1 MDDYIHENCSKRRNS
16 TQNLRLVYI
25 CILSPYNLPK
35 DLFFPLIIPLDHDHD
50 GIAGFEI
57 GVLVVERVPAHDDRA
72 VGEVAEHTA
81 GVFARDACPA
91 AAADGVAQAGFVEGV
106 RNGLLDGDIQAAGLV
121 VKLFDHAGQLIARMI
136 LLPQVGDGGVTH
148 IALREID
155 VIAVTLDQTPA
166 RADGQYMARHAAA
179 RLVERLR
186 GEEIASGRQRQ
197 TARADGETVPAAK
210 YGL

>member
-1 MDDYIHENCSKRRNS
+1 MPSRFITRRHSFAHINVKHLFTNDFSK
-16 TQNLRLVYI
+16 NLLLPLV
-25 CILSPYNLPK
+25 
-35 DLFFPLIIPLDHDHD
+35 IPLDYDHD
-50 GIAGFEI
+50 GIADFEVR
-57 GVLVVERVPAHDDRA
+57 VLVVERIAAHDDCA
-72 VGEVAEHTA
+72 VGEIAEHAA
-81 GVFARDACPA
+81 GVFARNGCSA

-106 RNGLLDGDIQAAGLV
+106 RHRLLDGDLQGTGFA
-121 VKLFDHAGQLIARMI
+121 VKLLDHAGQLVARMI
-136 LLPQVGDGGVTH
+136 LFPQIGDSGIAH

>member
-1 MDDYIHENCSKRRNS
+1 MPSRFITRRHSFAHINVKHLFTNDFSK
-16 TQNLRLVYI
+16 NLLLPLV
-25 CILSPYNLPK
+25 
-35 DLFFPLIIPLDHDHD
+35 IPLDYDHD
-50 GIAGFEI
+50 GIAGFEVR
-57 GVLVVERVPAHDDRA
+57 VLVVERIAAHDDCA
-72 VGEVAEHTA
+72 VGEIAEHAA
-81 GVFARDACPA
+81 GVFARNGCSA

-106 RNGLLDGDIQAAGLV
+106 WNGLLDGDLQVTSLA
-121 VKLFDHAGQLIARMI
+121 VKLLDHAGQLIARMI

-166 RADGQYMARHAAA
+166 RPNGQHMTRKAAA

>member
-57 GVLVVERVPAHDDRA
+57 GVLVVERIPAHDDCA
-72 VGEVAEHTA
+72 VGEVAEHA
-81 GVFARDACPA
+81 ASVFARNACPA

-106 RNGLLDGDIQAAGLV
+106 RHRLLDGDLQATGLT
-121 VKLFDHAGQLIARMI
+121 VKLLDHAGQRIARMI
-136 LLPQVGDGGVTH
+136 LLPQVGDGGITH
-148 IALREID
+148 IALREIH
-155 VIAVTLDQTPA
+155 VVAVAFDEAPA
-166 RADGQYMARHAAA
+166 RADGQHMARHTAA

-186 GEEIASGRQRQ
+186 GEEITPGRQRQ